1 MEQVMPYLLAFFGG
15 IFGAVFGG
23 ATVFIIFGFFGL
35 VGIALVVSTGSD
47 VFLNTIALSPIFSPE
62 ISFAGAVAAAA
73 YWGKVTRDK
82 AASDSGVEIFDG
94 SNIFAPLVSTNNVNV
109 LLVGGVF
116 GVLGYTITSLLNGAG
131 FPADNIAVGVVVT
144 NILARLLFGGS
155 LTSQLPIEVNKIEL
169 FTKPIVFNIIWSF
182 ALAVVIGGIVDVIQ
196 IPLFGFVL
204 GAFVLIFIAAGVNI
218 PMIHHVALIAG
229 IAMLTFGN
237 IWMAGVFGVIASLLC
252 DFIGIHLNAKVQS
265 HIDPPAAA
273 IIILSLVLA
282 FI

>member
-144 NILARLLFGGS
+144 NILSRLLFGGS

-218 PMIHHVALIAG
+218 PTIHHVALIAG

-252 DFIGIHLNAKVQS
+252 DFIGIHFNAKVQS

-273 IIILSLVLA
+273 IIILRLVLA

>member
-1 MEQVMPYLLAFFGG
+1 MEQLIPYVLAFFGG

-35 VGIALVVSTGSD
+35 IGIGLIVATGSD

-82 AASDSGVEIFDG
+82 AKIDTKVEVFDG
-94 SNIFAPLVSTNNVNV
+94 SNIFVPLVSTNNVGV
-109 LLVGGVF
+109 LLIGGVF
-116 GVLGYTITSLLNGAG
+116 GVLGYTITSFLSGSG

-144 NILARLLFGGS
+144 NVLARVLFGGS
-155 LTSQLPIEVNKIEL
+155 LFSQLPVEVNKIEL
-169 FTKPIVFNIIWSF
+169 LTKPLVFNIMWSF
-182 ALAVVIGGIVDVIQ
+182 SLAIVIAGVIDVIQ

-218 PMIHHVALIAG
+218 PMIHHIALIAG
-229 IAMLTFGN
+229 IAMVTFGN
-237 IWMAGVFGVIASLLC
+237 IWIAGLFGVLASLLC
-252 DFIGIHLNAKVQS
+252 DFIGVHVNAKGQS

-273 IIILSLVLA
+273 IIILSLVLS
-282 FI
+282 FF

>member
-1 MEQVMPYLLAFFGG
+1 MEQVIPYILAFFGG

-35 VGIALVVSTGSD
+35 IGIGLIVATGSD
-47 VFLNTIALSPIFSPE
+47 VFLNTIALSPIISPE

-73 YWGKVTRDK
+73 FWGKVTRDK
-82 AASDSGVEIFDG
+82 ASSESTTEVFDG
-94 SNIFAPLVSTNNVNV
+94 SNIFAPLVSTNNIGV

-116 GVLGYTITSLLNGAG
+116 GLLGYTITSLLNEAS
-131 FPADNIAVGVVVT
+131 FPADNIAIGVVAT
-144 NILARLLFGGS
+144 NILARLIFGGS
-155 LTSQLPIEVNKIEL
+155 LTSQLPKEVKKMEL
-169 FTKPIVFNIIWSF
+169 LTKPLIFNIIWSF
-182 ALAVVIGGIVDVIQ
+182 ALAVVIAGIIDVIQ

-218 PMIHHVALIAG
+218 PMIHHIALIAG

-237 IWMAGVFGVIASLLC
+237 IWIAGVFGIIACLLC
-252 DFIGIHLNAKVQS
+252 DFIGVTINAKVQS

-273 IIILSLVLA
+273 IIILSLALA
-282 FI
+282 FL

>member
-1 MEQVMPYLLAFFGG
+1 MEQVIPYILAFFGG

-35 VGIALVVSTGSD
+35 IGIGLIVATGSD
-47 VFLNTIALSPIFSPE
+47 VFLNTVALSPIISPE

-73 YWGKVTRDK
+73 FWGKVTRDK
-82 AASDSGVEIFDG
+82 QAADSTVEVFDG
-94 SNIFAPLVSTNNVNV
+94 SNIFAPLVSTNDVRV
-109 LLVGGVF
+109 LLVGGLF
-116 GVLGYTITSLLNGAG
+116 GVLGYTITSLLNGMA

-144 NILARLLFGGS
+144 NVLARLLFGGS
-155 LTSQLPIEVNKIEL
+155 LASQLPAEVNKMDL
-169 FTKPIVFNIIWSF
+169 LRKPLIFNIIWSF
-182 ALAVVIGGIVDVIQ
+182 ALAVVIGGVIEVIQ

-218 PMIHHVALIAG
+218 PMIHHIALIAG

-237 IWMAGVFGVIASLLC
+237 IWLAGVFGVIASLLC
-252 DFIGIHLNAKVQS
+252 DFIGVHVNAKVQS

-273 IIILSLVLA
+273 IIILSLVLSVL
-282 FI
+282 